1 MATRAKKRGLTII
14 TRRQIAPD
22 SAGAPDVRFPFGCWP
37 ANVIAGMETE
47 IARAVA
53 ERPRSSVLNTV
64 SGRVVLGKTHSGI
77 PELVVVL
84 FDVDPGTR
92 PEEMLNAVAAAST
105 TTTVPLGAN
114 LLGGLGDRLGSVL
127 TGPDGAFTISF
138 DDDAFRIRHEGERRP
153 DLLLLVLAPEAP
165 GRSLSDLVLF
175 VPSEV
180 RQNAGRAEAYF
191 IELTPEQLTRAGVP
205 LPEVPPAN
213 PDEAGDNAVT
223 ALEQRL
229 RSAKRFFDRK
239 AAVLAAQ
246 VAQEHDTHATQRSA
260 IFSTKVK
267 ESLSR
272 VDKDLRESARFV
284 KDEESV
290 RTKVLDH
297 TRATILDTFI
307 TPAQKPRA
315 AGFIYLTEAEVSDYQ
330 QFLQGDEFVLP
341 GDVVERDILPRLY
354 RSQTA
359 GGTPLDFL
367 MDHPA
372 VRLCMRQ
379 VRGDI
384 TCGDHGAHEP
394 GEGGGTTPATPPP
407 PVDPPP
413 ADPDDVFLY
422 VARQMQHAQPPE
434 GVVAFGVKSGAR
446 PTAEDVGEHIGKL
459 QLQKGPADSP
469 SYFDFHTLQIAF
481 EHVWKEA
488 TDQGILEDG
497 EALYDEVVGT
507 GVTPTGGMLQ
517 LTSQIASTVR
527 FLKADPMQAQAVPG
541 PDIIFE
547 FPDAVA
553 VWPKMTTNEQIAL
566 TKITHAMLGKYDD
579 NGETPGQSWKNF
591 LVGNGATP
599 FINKGHLLDRGGLD
613 VIGSFRQKG
622 QLILDN
628 VYERIEQSQEVASDL
643 DRYGRAASLAGA
655 LNARLRGR
663 YSFTYFAAD
672 AVERSINFGILLTY
686 RQKWEPI
693 DYQAGELVRTI
704 PLAPKEVRK
713 YSKRTVVKKTRSQ
726 KEIEDNLRI
735 TKTDTS
741 ELSRAEAEIINK
753 AMNKNTFS
761 LSTDSTFDI
770 PLSEK
775 IKIGSTVKTNQTQDA
790 QRDSSQT
797 KKDFRESVI
806 KAAQEFKTERRVE
819 ITTEST
825 YESEVSESGEITNP
839 NDELTVT
846 YLFYELQR
854 QFRINERLHR
864 MRPVILVA
872 QEMPAPHEIDDA
884 WILRHDWMLKR
895 VLLDDSFG
903 PAFECV
909 IAVPGVRLM
918 ITELERT
925 VLEQRKVVKDLRQ
938 NVKFFTDET
947 GRMSRLMQAAI
958 NKEAAVVEDR
968 DFWDG
973 IPLIG
978 GKLDAVEGA
987 IKGVGSFLGMGKG
1000 DDPKE
1005 AQRIRREGVKDAYE
1019 RADRER
1025 RELLGRLEQEL
1036 GVLNALTR
1044 QVAEKRKEL
1053 NEKEILIARLKNH
1066 LKDHILHYM
1075 QAIWSY
1081 EHPDQRF
1088 FRLFSTKVPIP
1099 TAPPSQYNVKI
1110 QAVATPVA
1118 ALDAVVNLGKVA
1130 GERKTRHQVT
1140 ASPAM
1145 TVAEKT
1151 LEEVAELD
1159 NLLGFK
1165 GNYMIFPLKQSNA
1178 LTDFMMTP
1186 YVDSEFGLLDPDA
1199 PGNWSLEE
1207 FEQLYCCLK
1216 AELGDRFSE
1225 VEEDLKRFY
1234 RQILQDPLRPGEIIT
1249 VPTGSLFIE
1258 ALPGEHPVLEDFK
1271 ALHRAVDVKKAQAEV
1286 RKIELENAR
1295 YAARMLNEERED
1307 PEIERKIL
1315 VEGGNVIVSPD
1326 PS

>member
-1 MATRAKKRGLTII
+1 MN
-14 TRRQIAPD
+14 
-22 SAGAPDVRFPFGCWP
+22 S
-37 ANVIAGMETE
+37 
-47 IARAVA
+47 
-53 ERPRSSVLNTV
+53 V
-64 SGRVVLGKTHSGI
+64 SGRVVLAQTHRGI
-77 PELVVVL
+77 PELLVVL

-92 PEEMLNAVAAAST
+92 PEEVIATFAAAST
-105 TTTVPLGAN
+105 TSTGPSGENV
-114 LLGGLGDRLGSVL
+114 LGGLGDRLGSVL
-127 TGPDGAFTISF
+127 TGPDGGFTIPF
-138 DDDAFRIRHEGERRP
+138 EDEAFRIRNEGERRP

-165 GRSLSDLVLF
+165 GRRLIDLILF
-175 VPSEV
+175 VPAEI

-191 IELTPEQLTRAGVP
+191 IELTPGQLTKAGVP
-205 LPEVPPAN
+205 LPEVPPSN
-213 PDEAGDNAVT
+213 PDELGDTAVD

-229 RSAKRFFDRK
+229 RSAKRFFYRK
-239 AAVLAAQ
+239 AAVLGTQ
-246 VAQEHDTHATQRSA
+246 VAQEHDSHAAQRTA
-260 IFSTKVK
+260 VFSTPVK

-272 VDKDLRESARFV
+272 VDKDLRESPRFV
-284 KDEESV
+284 KDGQSV

-297 TRATILDTFI
+297 IRATILDTFI
-307 TPAQKPRA
+307 TPATKPRS
-315 AGFIYLTEAEVSDYQ
+315 AGFIYLTQAEVADYQ
-330 QFLQGDEFVLP
+330 PFLQGDDFVLP

-354 RSQTA
+354 RSQAA
-359 GGTPLDFL
+359 GSGAPLDFL

-372 VRLCMRQ
+372 ARLCLRQ
-379 VRGDI
+379 VRDDI
-384 TCGDHGAHEP
+384 TCGGHNGNHQP
-394 GEGGGTTPATPPP
+394 GEGGGGTPPTAPTP

-422 VARQMQHAQPPE
+422 VARQMQHAQSPE
-434 GVVAFGVKSGAR
+434 GMVAFGVKSGAR
-446 PTAEDVGEHIGKL
+446 PTAEDIGEHIGSL

-497 EALYDEVVGT
+497 EALYDEIVGT
-507 GVTPTGGMLQ
+507 GVTPTGGGMPQ
-517 LTSQIASTVR
+517 LISQIHSTVR
-527 FLKADPMQAQAVPG
+527 FLKADPMQAQPGPG

-553 VWPKMTTNEQIAL
+553 VWPKMTSGEQIAL
-566 TKITHAMLGKYDD
+566 TKITHAMLGKYED
-579 NGETPGQSWKNF
+579 NGETPGQSWKNY
-591 LVGNGATP
+591 LIANGATP
-599 FINKGHLLDRGGLD
+599 FINKGHLVDRGGLD

-628 VYERIEQSQEVASDL
+628 VYERIEQSQEVTSDL
-643 DRYGRAASLAGA
+643 DRYSKAAALANA
-655 LNARLRGR
+655 LNARLQQR

-672 AVERSINFGILLTY
+672 AVERSINFGVLLTY
-686 RQKWEPI
+686 RQKWQPI

-741 ELSRAEAEIINK
+741 DVSRAEAEIINK

-761 LSTDSTFDI
+761 LNTEATFDI
-770 PLSEK
+770 PIGEV

-819 ITTEST
+819 ISTESS

-884 WILRHDWMLKR
+884 WILRHDWILKR

-903 PAFECV
+903 PGFEC
-909 IAVPGVRLM
+909 ITTVPGLRLM
-918 ITELERT
+918 LTELERS

-947 GRMSRLMQAAI
+947 GRMSRLLQAAI
-958 NKEAAVVEDR
+958 NKEAAIAEDR

-987 IKGVGSFLGMGKG
+987 IKGVGSFLGMGKE

-1025 RELLGRLEQEL
+1025 RELLGRLEQEM

-1088 FRLFSTKVPIP
+1088 FRLFSTMVAIP
-1099 TAPPSQYNVKI
+1099 TATPSQYNVKI
-1110 QAVATPVA
+1110 KAVATPVA
-1118 ALDAVVNLGKVA
+1118 ALDAVVNLGKTGA
-1130 GERKTRHQVT
+1130 ERKTRHEVT
-1140 ASPAM
+1140 SSP
-1145 TVAEKT
+1145 VISVEEKT

-1199 PGNWSLEE
+1199 AGNWSLEE
-1207 FEQLYCCLK
+1207 FEQLYCCLRK
-1216 AELGDRFSE
+1216 ELGDRFSE
-1225 VEEDLKRFY
+1225 VEEELKDFY
-1234 RQILQDPLRPGEIIT
+1234 RQILLDPLRPGEIIT

-1295 YAARMLNEERED
+1295 YAARVLNEERED